1 MCIANRLPGAA
12 TAEALGSSGILRLG
26 LAVGEG
32 GSGEGTRPLE
42 ESSLRSPE
50 ARGWKGIYMDTE
62 VAKIK
67 M

>member
-1 MCIANRLPGAA
+1 MCVSNRLPGAA
-12 TAEALGSSGILRLG
+12 AVEALGPSGILRLG
-26 LAVGEG
+26 LAAGAG

-42 ESSLRSPE
+42 ESSLRPPE